1 MQFFLQNLAPK
12 ALRTVLRTLLMTVLG
27 GLGFATSVSIAIA
40 STTPEAKPP
49 LSMWLTTGDQ
59 QQLLQRDVGSLLQP
73 FQATAPTIELNSA
86 ERHQQM
92 DGFGY
97 TLTGGSAI
105 HLMTM
110 SAPARA
116 ALLRELFTSQGIGV
130 SYLRVSLG

>member
-40 STTPEAKPP
+40 STTPEAKSP

-86 ERHQQM
+86 E
-92 DGFGY
+92 
-97 TLTGGSAI
+97 
-105 HLMTM
+105 
-110 SAPARA
+110 
-116 ALLRELFTSQGIGV
+116 
-130 SYLRVSLG
+130 